1 MVLLHSAPLSWLKPA
16 AFAFGLLYNTAPY
29 PEGSPSLP
37 SVPEGAL
44 LPPCPPGLHPKGSCP
59 SSPPCWQG
67 QLMRLS
73 TELQALASPT
83 SLLTTGVG
91 VMLTPYWLVIFW
103 KQG

>member
-1 MVLLHSAPLSWLKPA
+1 
-16 AFAFGLLYNTAPY
+16 
-29 PEGSPSLP
+29 
-37 SVPEGAL
+37 
-44 LPPCPPGLHPKGSCP
+44 
-59 SSPPCWQG
+59 
-67 QLMRLS
+67 MRLN